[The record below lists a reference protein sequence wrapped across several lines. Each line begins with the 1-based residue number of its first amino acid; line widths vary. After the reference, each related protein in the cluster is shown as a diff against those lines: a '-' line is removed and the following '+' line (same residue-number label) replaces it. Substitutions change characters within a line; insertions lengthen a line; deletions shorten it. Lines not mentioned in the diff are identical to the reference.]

1 MCRPTWHRFFGQWRD
16 IGMMTDDSHHGE
28 GEHDQRDMAVPAVP
42 GTAFVVIEAEF
53 VFGGFETVL
62 DGPAMAQRWPSTRT
76 SFFMGVP
83 VGHQVEK
90 KARSPS
96 AILRR
101 INRPRVHS
109 PERVLLYSLA
119 SRSASSR

>member
-1 MCRPTWHRFFGQWRD
+1 MCRPAWHRFFGQWRD

-62 DGPAMAQRWPSTRT
+62 DGPAMAFDQDQLFHGRTRGAPGGEEGQITISKIASFQLSPLTLPRRST
-76 SFFMGVP
+76 V
-83 VGHQVEK
+83 V
-90 KARSPS
+90 
-96 AILRR
+96 
-101 INRPRVHS
+101 
-109 PERVLLYSLA
+109 
-119 SRSASSR
+119 